1 MRTKRPWL
9 WKCWSNVIGRFCLVQ
24 PVPNT
29 KCIYIYHHYSV
40 LLTPHWKCYW
50 QILAGAAIRQYPAS
64 PPRGKV
70 AFALRQNLDQE
81 GEGGKEMQQAEARS
95 MSGVAGR
102 VGENSSI
109 SSSSAS
115 STFSPGEE
123 DFPPFL
129 TGQRCHLQATTQNGQ
144 KCETGTKYSDTE
156 QIGEDK
162 HPSPTLSSG
171 ANFSCSEIET
181 GVRQPS
187 IENSSCCSDSDLQS
201 RRLYPKYQF
210 YQSDANETQLN
221 VADSDSTLSNGRLQM
236 SPTLFGGIVQSG
248 SNQGSTESRSE
259 SASTRINSSVISSR
273 LFNPET
279 LDSSVM
285 TSQ

>member
-123 DFPPFL
+123 DLPPFL
-129 TGQRCHLQATTQNGQ
+129 TGQRCHHQATTQNGQ

-162 HPSPTLSSG
+162 LQSSD
-171 ANFSCSEIET
+171 ANFSSSEIET

-279 LDSSVM
+279 LDSSVT
-285 TSQ
+285 TS

>member
-1 MRTKRPWL
+1 
-9 WKCWSNVIGRFCLVQ
+9 
-24 PVPNT
+24 
-29 KCIYIYHHYSV
+29 
-40 LLTPHWKCYW
+40 
-50 QILAGAAIRQYPAS
+50 
-64 PPRGKV
+64 
-70 AFALRQNLDQE
+70 
-81 GEGGKEMQQAEARS
+81 MQQAEARS

-123 DFPPFL
+123 DLPPFL
-129 TGQRCHLQATTQNGQ
+129 TGQRCHPQATTQNGQ

-162 HPSPTLSSG
+162 LQSPTLSSG
-171 ANFSCSEIET
+171 ANVSCSEIET
-181 GVRQPS
+181 EGRQPS

-221 VADSDSTLSNGRLQM
+221 AADSDSTLSGNNKSNGRLQM

-279 LDSSVM
+279 LDSSVT
-285 TSQ
+285 TS

>member
-123 DFPPFL
+123 DLPPFL

-162 HPSPTLSSG
+162 LQSSD
-171 ANFSCSEIET
+171 ANFSSSEIET
-181 GVRQPS
+181 GGRQPS

-221 VADSDSTLSNGRLQM
+221 VADSDSTLSGNNKSNGRLQM

-279 LDSSVM
+279 LDSSVT
-285 TSQ
+285 TS

>member
-1 MRTKRPWL
+1 
-9 WKCWSNVIGRFCLVQ
+9 
-24 PVPNT
+24 
-29 KCIYIYHHYSV
+29 
-40 LLTPHWKCYW
+40 
-50 QILAGAAIRQYPAS
+50 
-64 PPRGKV
+64 
-70 AFALRQNLDQE
+70 
-81 GEGGKEMQQAEARS
+81 MQQAEARS

-123 DFPPFL
+123 DLPPFL

-162 HPSPTLSSG
+162 LQSPTLLSSE
-171 ANFSCSEIET
+171 ANFSCSEVET
-181 GVRQPS
+181 GGRQPS

-221 VADSDSTLSNGRLQM
+221 AADSDSTLSNGRLQM

-279 LDSSVM
+279 LDSSVT
-285 TSQ
+285 TS